1 ICLTS
6 RGSAVRIRQRPPLI
20 LDRDDFVTFVAKFFV
35 FSILHSFLFHIIIG
49 FSCVFTD
56 FIAKFA
62 PY

>member
-6 RGSAVRIRQRPPLI
+6 RGSAVRIRQRPPLT

-35 FSILHSFLFHIIIG
+35 FSILQSFLFHIIID